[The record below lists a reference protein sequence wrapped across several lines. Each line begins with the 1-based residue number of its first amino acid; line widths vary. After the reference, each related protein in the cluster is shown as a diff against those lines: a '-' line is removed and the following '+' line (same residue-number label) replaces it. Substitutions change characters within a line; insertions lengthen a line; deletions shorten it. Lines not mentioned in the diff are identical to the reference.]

1 MEQQKQPQRIDNQPL
16 KKKSR
21 VQIVKELIHPPDP
34 TERIAD
40 DFGIMKEVAG
50 LRYLQNIKD
59 LEQRRKEIGVLLTVG
74 TGQTTSRRMEKSLIE
89 NTYRLFFLSGSPWYR
104 GLDNRELTKKVA
116 KFLRLYN
123 EVAMLPA
130 FTRDL
135 FMCSMAL
142 LHLSFQ
148 SIDVTNTPAYVIQ
161 TTPLILTPKGGEPR
175 FQSSSDLPRRA
186 AGNRQEETEQPRDNT
201 QE

>member
-1 MEQQKQPQRIDNQPL
+1 MSDIIPQKIENQQL

-21 VQIVKELIHPPDP
+21 IQIVKELIRPPDP
-34 TERIAD
+34 TQRITD
-40 DFGIMKEVAG
+40 DFGILKEVAG

-59 LEQRRKEIGVLLTVG
+59 LEQRRAEIGTLLTIG
-74 TGQTTSRRMEKSLIE
+74 SGQTTNKRMQKSLIE

-104 GLDNRELTKKVA
+104 GLDNRELTTKVA

-123 EVAMLPA
+123 EISMLSA

-135 FMCSMAL
+135 FMCSMQL

-148 SIDVTNTPAYVIQ
+148 AIDVTNTPAYMIQ
-161 TTPLILTPKGGEPR
+161 TTPFIMQQGRGGMPR
-175 FQSSSDLPRRA
+175 FTTPEGTEGD
-186 AGNRQEETEQPRDNT
+186 AGQKQE
-201 QE
+201 